1 MHITQITVSYG
12 ETQSLPSYSNVK
24 PNLTLTATLDEG
36 DDPAEAE
43 ALLWQHAKESVH
55 AQIDLALEANDQ
67 AAKYDPAPRFQ
78 VMKTYWNQ
86 WDHRGETKPPQY
98 VVILPNEINPDRDAY
113 GQRLIHANHSGE
125 SRKLRYT
132 HALAVAKDAMNG
144 ADDNPTLLD
153 CSNGDLTPLSEALSV
168 TESNPDVAP
177 TADNPF

>member
-12 ETQSLPSYSNVK
+12 ETQSLPQYSNVK
-24 PNLTLTATLDEG
+24 PALTLTATLDEG
-36 DDPAEAE
+36 EDVAEAE
-43 ALLWQHAKESVH
+43 ALLWQHAKEAVH

-67 AAKYDPAPRFQ
+67 AAKYDPAPRYQ
-78 VMKTYWNQ
+78 VLHTYWNQ

-113 GQRLIHANHSGE
+113 GQRLVHANHSGE

-132 HALAVAKDAMNG
+132 HALAVAKEAMND

-153 CSNGDLTPLSEALSV
+153 CSSGDLTALNFALSV
-168 TESNPDVAP
+168 PQSDPEAAP
-177 TADNPF
+177 AEDHPF